1 MDAARVNL
9 GLSLVLSGDAAKA
22 AEVLQPLATRPGAP
36 AKVRHDYASALA
48 MAGDRAEAE
57 RMLSPEL
64 KPDQVRVALA
74 AFAQLRP

>member
-1 MDAARVNL
+1 
-9 GLSLVLSGDAAKA
+9 
-22 AEVLQPLATRPGAP
+22 
-36 AKVRHDYASALA
+36 